1 MKKIIAV
8 FLLISLLAGCSVG
21 TEATPVT
28 ENLSFNTRVHYYN
41 ETYEAAALIDAQG
54 NMTFDI
60 TSPED
65 IKGLRLEFTGD
76 ELKATFEG
84 LEYTEKNPQLTGA
97 FGEINKIFNDIRN
110 NNKQVRADD
119 DSYFVEGAVGGCE
132 YDLTVS
138 PAGLPIELESD
149 CGDLEM
155 SFLNIKIIE

>member
-1 MKKIIAV
+1 MKKIIAA
-8 FLLISLLAGCSVG
+8 FLFIFLLAGCSVG
-21 TEATPVT
+21 TETVPVT

-41 ETYEAAALIDAQG
+41 ETYEAEALIDAQG

-76 ELKATFEG
+76 ELKSTFDG

-97 FGEINKIFNDIRN
+97 FGEINKIFNDIRSGD
-110 NNKQVRADD
+110 KQARTDD
-119 DSYFVEGAVGGCE
+119 GEYFVEGRVDGCE

-138 PAGLPIELESD
+138 PAGLPIELDSD

>member
-1 MKKIIAV
+1 MKKIIAACL
-8 FLLISLLAGCSVG
+8 FIFLLAGCSIK
-21 TEATPVT
+21 TQTKPVT
-28 ENLSFNTRVHYYN
+28 QNLSFNTRVHYYN

-65 IKGLRLEFTGD
+65 IKGLKLEFTGD
-76 ELKATFEG
+76 ELKATFDG

-110 NNKQVRADD
+110 GDKQVRNDEGE
-119 DSYFVEGAVGGCE
+119 YFIEGRVDGCE

-155 SFLNIKIIE
+155 GFFDIKIIE